1 MSQDSSGTLAFQTK
15 MTWQMFLFTMTTIP
29 PQKVCL
35 GMSPAPSLIRDT
47 WKTLDSHSSLH
58 ILQSLLPVKSV
69 IIWMWNKPTFDDSN
83 LHEWQVLVCLTWS
96 HKSLFLYTEHSD
108 RMIWQGQNVLLSKS
122 QSANLQ
128 LLKWRLQEL
137 KKEWALLC
145 MWTGTIT
152 QSRNKLHLQLQL
164 QPYSQSF
171 SLSAIKGH
179 AWSNLLMWFCLLV
192 ICFFRISKLVVLQHS
207 LTEKNVE

>member
-96 HKSLFLYTEHSD
+96 HKSLFLYTEHSECAVEQISKCKSPTIKVKVAGIKE
-108 RMIWQGQNVLLSKS
+108 RMGPPVHVNWDNNPI
-122 QSANLQ
+122 
-128 LLKWRLQEL
+128 QEQASPPAPTA
-137 KKEWALLC
+137 ALL
-145 MWTGTIT
+145 T
-152 QSRNKLHLQLQL
+152 KL
-164 QPYSQSF
+164 
-171 SLSAIKGH
+171 
-179 AWSNLLMWFCLLV
+179 
-192 ICFFRISKLVVLQHS
+192 
-207 LTEKNVE
+207 